1 MNYKFL
7 LKDLD
12 GFSHPIT
19 KDCPNDDA
27 ARLVA
32 RLMTSDTFFVDSVVV
47 SRLNTCDPNG
57 ECTYVDEFKYGE
69 Q

>member
-1 MNYKFL
+1 MVYKFL

-12 GFSHPIT
+12 GFSHPIR

-32 RLMTSDTFFVDSVVV
+32 QMIVSDTFFVDSVVI
-47 SRLNTCDPNG
+47 SRENPNDPDG
-57 ECTYVDEFKYGE
+57 FATYVDEFRYE
-69 Q
+69 

>member
-19 KDCPNDDA
+19 KDCPNDDS
-27 ARLVA
+27 ARTVA
-32 RLMTSDTFFVDSVVV
+32 QLMTHDVFFVDTVIV
-47 SRLNTCDPNG
+47 SRENPNDPDG
-57 ECTYVDEFKYGE
+57 FGTYVDEFKYGE
-69 Q
+69 

>member
-1 MNYKFL
+1 MKYKFL

-19 KDCPNDDA
+19 KDCLNDDA
-27 ARLVA
+27 ARTVA
-32 RLMTSDTFFVDSVVV
+32 QLMTADTFFVDSVVV
-47 SRLNTCDPNG
+47 SRENPNDPDG
-57 ECTYVDEFKYGE
+57 FGTYVDEFKYGE

>member
-1 MNYKFL
+1 MNYKSL

-27 ARLVA
+27 ARLVGQKIA
-32 RLMTSDTFFVDSVVV
+32 SDTFFVDRVVI
-47 SRLNTCDPNG
+47 SRMNPNDPDG
-57 ECTYVDEFKYGE
+57 FGTYVDEFKYGE

>member
-32 RLMTSDTFFVDSVVV
+32 KLMTSDTFFVDTVVV
-47 SRLNTCDPNG
+47 SRVDPSDPDG
-57 ECTYVDEFKYGE
+57 SGTYVDEFKYGE

>member
-32 RLMTSDTFFVDSVVV
+32 KMMTSDTFFVDTVVI
-47 SRLNTCDPNG
+47 SRENPNDPDG
-57 ECTYVDEFKYGE
+57 FGTYVDEVKYE
-69 Q
+69 

>member
-27 ARLVA
+27 ARVVA
-32 RLMTSDTFFVDSVVV
+32 SMIASNTFFVDYVTV
-47 SRLNTCDPNG
+47 SRENPNDPDG
-57 ECTYVDEFKYGE
+57 FGTFVDEFRYGV
-69 Q
+69 